1 MGGTAPAVHMRQVW
15 QADTPVDMSAAAVA
29 SAAFEAAWLP
39 SLAVVVDMAL
49 PFAFPLQRNSNL
61 VGTRVHTIAHM
72 VRDSWEAGSAEWYW
86 YWV

>member
-1 MGGTAPAVHMRQVW
+1 MNQVL

-29 SAAFEAAWLP
+29 SVAFEAACLP
-39 SLAVVVDMAL
+39 SLAAVVDMAL

-72 VRDSWEAGSAEWYW
+72 VRDSWEAGSAEWCW
-86 YWV
+86 YWA

>member
-1 MGGTAPAVHMRQVW
+1 MNQVL

-29 SAAFEAAWLP
+29 SVAFEAACLP
-39 SLAVVVDMAL
+39 SLAAVVDMAL

-72 VRDSWEAGSAEWYW
+72 VRDSWEAESAEWCW
-86 YWV
+86 YWA

>member
-1 MGGTAPAVHMRQVW
+1 MGGTAPAVHMNQVL

-29 SAAFEAAWLP
+29 SVAFEAACLP
-39 SLAVVVDMAL
+39 SLAAVVDMAL

-72 VRDSWEAGSAEWYW
+72 VRDSWETGSAEWCW
-86 YWV
+86 YWA